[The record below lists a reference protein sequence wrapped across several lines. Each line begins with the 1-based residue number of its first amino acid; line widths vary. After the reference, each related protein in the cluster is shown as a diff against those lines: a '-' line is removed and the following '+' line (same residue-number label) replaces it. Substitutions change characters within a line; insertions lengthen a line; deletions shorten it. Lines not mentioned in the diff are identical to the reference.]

1 MAQRRKSMNK
11 SRGRRMS
18 RGQSRG
24 RRMRGGGVFD
34 FLSSTDQV
42 KASLDANGNPIENT
56 DLANQG
62 TEAVKNLTGQATNSL
77 TNGLTNA
84 EAGLSG
90 SIDKGTAEA
99 GKLFGSFFGT
109 NDPPGAPVAPVDTVN
124 QSQGP
129 PINQSQGPPIGGRR
143 SSKSRS
149 MRMKGGLN
157 PAFGYYA
164 APVTDSVT
172 AQPTYMMKSTGGKR
186 RRSCRRKSCR
196 RKRSC
201 KRRTCKRRRSKR
213 H

>member
-1 MAQRRKSMNK
+1 
-11 SRGRRMS
+11 MS
-18 RGQSRG
+18 RGQSKSRG
-24 RRMRGGGVFD
+24 RRMRGGQVIPPESSGFFD
-34 FLSSTDQV
+34 SALSFITSETKPLTDAAKQQ
-42 KASLDANGNPIENT
+42 KESLNTELKSVAEMSNAQGNSMF
-56 DLANQG
+56 D
-62 TEAVKNLTGQATNSL
+62 
-77 TNGLTNA
+77 
-84 EAGLSG
+84 
-90 SIDKGTAEA
+90 SIKSFSP
-99 GKLFGSFFGT
+99 FGSSEEVT
-109 NDPPGAPVAPVDTVN
+109 PVAQTQGPPIN

-186 RRSCRRKSCR
+186 RRSCKRRTCKRKSCR

-201 KRRTCKRRRSKR
+201 KRRRSKR